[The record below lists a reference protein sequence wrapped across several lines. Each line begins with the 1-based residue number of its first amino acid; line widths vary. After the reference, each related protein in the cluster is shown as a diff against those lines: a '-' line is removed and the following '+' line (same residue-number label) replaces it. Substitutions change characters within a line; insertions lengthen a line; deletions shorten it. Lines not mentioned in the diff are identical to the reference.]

1 MTTQM
6 TVKRTLIIFTFSLF
20 CSFGYGQ
27 TKIIIPANFVETEPP
42 KVGSSEWYSLNN
54 SRNEFGVELKNGQLK
69 IKKVKEKNR
78 GELKIATGRL
88 LGVDRGEWGGTL
100 TFIPDDTKKEKIEIK
115 KGNIKFIFSFKRK
128 TYFIE
133 GIAHLSLSEGA
144 LYELDITKDKFEY
157 KEVLKFEDAPEAYSI
172 FDDKIFI
179 ATHRRFYVIDNF
191 KKELIFKDT
200 FWSSLYP
207 NSIAVIDEKNVFL
220 GIRSGIVQLD
230 LTTKIL
236 KFYKDDK

>member
-1 MTTQM
+1 MTA
-6 TVKRTLIIFTFSLF
+6 KRTFTALTFLLF

-27 TKIIIPANFVETEPP
+27 TKIIIPTNFVETKPP
-42 KVGSSEWYSLNN
+42 KVGSSEWYLLNN
-54 SRNEFGVELKNGQLK
+54 SRNEFGVKIKNGQLK
-69 IKKVKEKNR
+69 IRKVNEKDS
-78 GELKIATGRL
+78 GELKIATGTL
-88 LGVDRGEWGGTL
+88 LGVDSGEWGGTL

-115 KGNIKFIFSFKRK
+115 KGNIKFIFSFKGK

-144 LYELDITKDKFEY
+144 LYELDITSDKFEY
-157 KEVLKFEDAPEAYSI
+157 KEILKFEDAPEAYSI
-172 FDDKIFI
+172 YEDKIFI
-179 ATHRRFYVIDNF
+179 ATHRRFYVVDNF

-207 NSIAVIDEKNVFL
+207 NSIAIIDEKNVFL

-230 LTTKIL
+230 MTTKNL
-236 KFYKDDK
+236 KFYKYDK

>member
-1 MTTQM
+1 M
-6 TVKRTLIIFTFSLF
+6 TVKQTLTTFIFSLF
-20 CSFGYGQ
+20 CLFSYGQ
-27 TKIIIPANFVETEPP
+27 TKIIIPANFVETKPP
-42 KVGSSEWYSLNN
+42 KVGSAEWYLLNN

-78 GELKIATGRL
+78 KELKIGTGTL

-100 TFIPDDTKKEKIEIK
+100 TFIPDDTKKDKIEIK
-115 KGNIKFIFSFKRK
+115 KGNIKFIFSFKGK
-128 TYFIE
+128 IYFIE
-133 GIAHLSLSEGA
+133 GIAHLSLSEGV
-144 LYELDITKDKFEY
+144 LFELDVTRDKFEY
-157 KEVLKFEDAPEAYSI
+157 KEILKFEDAPEAYSI
-172 FDDKIFI
+172 YYDKIFI
-179 ATHRRFYVIDNF
+179 ATHRHFYVVDNF

-207 NSIAVIDEKNVFL
+207 NSIAIIDEKNIFL

-230 LTTKIL
+230 LTTKNL